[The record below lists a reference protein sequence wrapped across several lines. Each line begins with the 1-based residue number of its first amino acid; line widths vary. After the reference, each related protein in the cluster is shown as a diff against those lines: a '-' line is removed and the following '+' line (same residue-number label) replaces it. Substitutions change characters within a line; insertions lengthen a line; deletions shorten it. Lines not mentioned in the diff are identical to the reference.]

1 MKGRKVK
8 NNSRVQDS
16 IGKVTILKFIPQD
29 DRLPNSMDIQNQ
41 GNKDHINE
49 KVEQNTASTNGEML
63 KMMDGLLYKYVQVR
77 SHTNLVFYSVNVCGS
92 SFMEEISIHWK
103 LSTSQKLTIIL
114 KVNECMKTM
123 YVVLKT

>member
-103 LSTSQKLTIIL
+103 LSTSQKLTIF
-114 KVNECMKTM
+114 
-123 YVVLKT
+123 